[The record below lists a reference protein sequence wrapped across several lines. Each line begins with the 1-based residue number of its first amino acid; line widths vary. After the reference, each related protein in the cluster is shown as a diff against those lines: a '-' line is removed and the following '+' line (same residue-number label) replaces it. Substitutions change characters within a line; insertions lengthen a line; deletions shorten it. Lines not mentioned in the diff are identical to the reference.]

1 MPEPRFHPQQR
12 SVLREPSLFFSRPLR
27 RAHRLF
33 RSFPAGDYRT
43 ILDVGAHQGSFT
55 DLAIPYFAPER
66 LWLVEADPE
75 YGSALKAKYSNNLA
89 VTVIP
94 CAISNVSGRVNLR
107 INSHRDSSSILPME
121 SISQKTFGIKMAET
135 GIVEVTAWTLDELFE
150 REKIAHVDLMK
161 VDIQGAER
169 LMIEGGAAALAKVD
183 LLYIELSFER
193 FYAGAPLAHEIEALL
208 WERGFRL
215 RSLHESRMGANG
227 ALGYTNALFLRPPAG

>member
-1 MPEPRFHPQQR
+1 MPEPRFHPKQR
-12 SVLREPSLFFSRPLR
+12 KFWREPSIVLSRPLR

-33 RSFPAGDYRT
+33 RSFPPGNYRT
-43 ILDVGAHQGSFT
+43 VLDVGAHQGSFT

-66 LWLVEADPE
+66 IWLVEADPE
-75 YGSALKAKYSNNLA
+75 YGAVLKQKYSTQPE

-94 CAISNVSGRVNLR
+94 CAISNLSGHVKLR

-121 SISQKTFGIKMAET
+121 SISQKTFGLKMSET
-135 GIVEVTAWTLDELFE
+135 GTVDVPAWTLDELFE
-150 REKIAHVDLMK
+150 REKISHVDLMK

-169 LMIEGGAAALAKVD
+169 LMIEGGESALAKVD

-193 FYAGAPLAHEIEALL
+193 FYAGAPLAHEIEGML

-215 RSLHESRMGANG
+215 RSLHESRLGSNG
-227 ALGYTNALFLRPPAG
+227 ALGYTNALFLRPA